1 METELQSLT
10 RREFS
15 ITTAVTAVA
24 CVTGIPTSAIC
35 ESTHKK
41 KLQIGIIGTCGANT
55 DIRSLIFWLDEQIK
69 IHDHPAN
76 IRIIGI
82 SESNLRL
89 QNKYTNIVNKKYG
102 MGCTGYSSFQ
112 EMLQKESGKIDA
124 VFIFSPLEERERH
137 VTECLIRKIPVFCV
151 APLAQD
157 LETVRRLV
165 SLARKTGTLLSC
177 NSLGWGGGNAKLY
190 RFCRE
195 KLCGSGGLLGK
206 CVRMSSES
214 YVAAGQ
220 EPGNHKN
227 GVPSSPFAP
236 NNGSRGIE
244 ANCAFWKMVGIK
256 SFLHNA

>member
-1 METELQSLT
+1 MESGNIT
-10 RREFS
+10 RREFC
-15 ITTAVTAVA
+15 TALASVTVEGVA
-24 CVTGIPTSAIC
+24 GIPMIAIC
-35 ESTHKK
+35 ESIHKK

-69 IHDHPAN
+69 IHARPAN

-82 SESNLRL
+82 SESDLRL
-89 QNKYTNIVNKKYG
+89 QRKYTNILNKKYG
-102 MGCTGYSSFQ
+102 MSCTGYSSFQ
-112 EMLQKESGKIDA
+112 EMLQEESGKLDA
-124 VFIFSPLEERERH
+124 VFIFSPLEEHERH
-137 VTECLIRKIPVFCV
+137 VTECLTRKIPVFCV

-195 KLCGSGGLLGK
+195 KLCGSGGVLGE
-206 CVRMSSES
+206 CVRMSVES
-214 YVAAGQ
+214 YVDATL
-220 EPGNHKN
+220 EPGNHKD
-227 GVPSSPFAP
+227 GVPNSPFSP
-236 NNGSRGIE
+236 NSGSRGFE